1 MTPLLIYPPTLNNV
15 TAAKADEDD
24 LAAKIAE
31 ANADAAANA
40 AARAARHAD
49 LKAQLAEANRKIDL
63 QAQLEKVK
71 LEAAKKA
78 EEDAEEEAE
87 LKAKLDALQ
96 NELHPEI
103 AQQKLQ
109 RASRERE
116 RWLGPV
122 RTLGSILLLSCCW
135 FVFCGIRLDWF
146 LSAEDFL
153 GRATFKWSFNRDEYP
168 YVHRELVM
176 EGVLFRQ
183 FILGSVSVLTY
194 NVCKDAE
201 WSCQTAF
208 SSMLLLGF
216 WTLVLWPHGR

>member
-1 MTPLLIYPPTLNNV
+1 MLIYPPTLNNV

-109 RASRERE
+109 RERE

-135 FVFCGIRLDWF
+135 FVFWGIHLNWF
-146 LSAEDFL
+146 STAEDFY
-153 GRATFKWSFNRDEYP
+153 GRATFKWSFYRDP
-168 YVHRELVM
+168 YSYVDRELVM
-176 EGVLFRQ
+176 ELVLFGQ
-183 FILGSVSVLTY
+183 FVLGSVSVLTY
-194 NVCKDAE
+194 NACKDAE
-201 WSCQTAF
+201 WSCLSVFYITV
-208 SSMLLLGF
+208 LLGF
-216 WTLVLWPHGR
+216 WTVVFSMIWTSS

>member
-1 MTPLLIYPPTLNNV
+1 MLIYPPTLNNV

-109 RASRERE
+109 LQRERE

-135 FVFCGIRLDWF
+135 FVFWGIHLNWF
-146 LSAEDFL
+146 STAEDFY
-153 GRATFKWSFNRDEYP
+153 GRATFKWSFDRDEYP
-168 YVHRELVM
+168 SVNRELVM
-176 EGVLFRQ
+176 EWVLFCQ
-183 FILGSVSVLTY
+183 FGLGSVSVLTY
-194 NVCKDAE
+194 NACKGAE
-201 WSCQTAF
+201 WSCLSVFYITV
-208 SSMLLLGF
+208 LLLF
-216 WTLVLWPHGR
+216 WTVVFKLIWTS